1 MLSPFVVCEKHENI
15 GGLCVLFKA
24 LSFNRQA
31 DELESWMD
39 DVEAQL
45 SSEDHGKDIISVSN
59 LLKKHQVQWLQ
70 RLPSSVFNL
79 HITLD

>member
-1 MLSPFVVCEKHENI
+1 MFVI
-15 GGLCVLFKA
+15 QA

-39 DVEAQL
+39 DVEVQL

-59 LLKKHQVQWLQ
+59 LLKKHQVLQWLLQ
-70 RLPSSVFNL
+70 LLCSLLCNYNNTHLDRP
-79 HITLD
+79 HICNEIK